1 MVTSKIS
8 HAEQSSVGPSA
19 SSLSRAKKVVYE
31 LVACGRLERQHDGEF
46 VTAVLVKRKD
56 LLVQLQR
63 LCIKYKV
70 CCKDTS
76 PKGKQNAIRSSLN
89 QVFNLGARQKAGI
102 YGVGSTLTFHDPIC
116 VQRFDTILSAFQQQR
131 PTLGLNGL
139 GFSVLPKCSRGKGF
153 PDILEKVVAFMEGTH
168 ERLGEGSRVKSLPAV
183 LVQMIVLLAFPSF
196 AKVLS

>member
-1 MVTSKIS
+1 MSVPMVTSKIS

-89 QVFNLGARQKAGI
+89 QVFNLGARQKAG
-102 YGVGSTLTFHDPIC
+102 TWP
-116 VQRFDTILSAFQQQR
+116 
-131 PTLGLNGL
+131 
-139 GFSVLPKCSRGKGF
+139 
-153 PDILEKVVAFMEGTH
+153 
-168 ERLGEGSRVKSLPAV
+168 
-183 LVQMIVLLAFPSF
+183 
-196 AKVLS
+196 